1 MKLKITITTF
11 LALALTFS
19 LSAQLRY
26 GFKTG
31 LNFARIDGPSE
42 TSAAGG
48 NLENWKNVTGFHI
61 GMSLGYN
68 FSDNYGVRGELLY
81 SKKGAKYEFKGP
93 SYRIFRYDGGSTYT
107 TGNSTFLIN
116 INNSYLDLPV
126 MGYARWGD
134 FELSAGVYASLLI
147 GSYGTGSLTYE
158 NAKTDPLGNAVDR
171 VQFNL
176 DYNYR
181 KDKPGEGES
190 GQTVVVK
197 VDSRTLELPKQLGA
211 YYDYPEDKGSLFN
224 AADYGLI
231 GGASYFFSRSLYL
244 GARLQYGLADL
255 TNNDADLAKGSTNAD
270 KSLIYRADK
279 DRNFNVQVSVGFSF

>member
-1 MKLKITITTF
+1 MKLKLTF
-11 LALALTFS
+11 TAFFALTFAFS

-42 TSAAGG
+42 TSTAGE
-48 NLENWKNVTGFHI
+48 NLETWKNVTGFHI

-68 FSDNYGVRGELLY
+68 FTDNYGVRGEFLY

-107 TGNSTFLIN
+107 TGTSNYLIN

-147 GSYGTGSLTYE
+147 GSYGTGSLTYD
-158 NAKTDPLGNAVDR
+158 NGKTDPLGNSVDR

-181 KDKPGEGES
+181 KDKPGEGDNT
-190 GQTVVVK
+190 QNVLVK

-211 YYDYPEDKGSLFN
+211 YYDYPEDKGNLFN

-231 GGASYFFSRSLYL
+231 GGVSYYFSHALYF

-279 DRNFNVQVSVGFSF
+279 DKNVNIQVSVGFSF